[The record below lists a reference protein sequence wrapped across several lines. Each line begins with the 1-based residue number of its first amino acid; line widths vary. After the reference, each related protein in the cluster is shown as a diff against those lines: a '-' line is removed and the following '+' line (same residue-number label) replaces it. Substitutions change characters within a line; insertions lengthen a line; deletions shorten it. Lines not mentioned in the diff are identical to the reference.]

1 MGYQQYGISSEL
13 VERVKHK
20 MKNEAVKERIK
31 SLLDGITKTDLQNRL
46 TVKKL
51 VERVSKV
58 LGESLSD
65 AEAQRIINFTI
76 EQKINPNNTFHLIKL
91 WGMFR

>member
-13 VERVKHK
+13 VERVTRK
-20 MKNEAVKERIK
+20 MKNEAVKERVIGV
-31 SLLDGITKTDLQNRL
+31 LDGVTKTDLQSRL

-58 LGESLSD
+58 LGENLPDS
-65 AEAQRIINFTI
+65 EVTKIVNFTI